1 MHKWR
6 AQMEE
11 TMWIANAADGKE
23 EQSIININMSKATSA
38 DKERQRQSAA
48 VKAAGDT
55 LTISAIGLEFLTTLR
70 EGDSSTGI
78 INISNTENA
87 DGEKAQEKIEAE
99 KSAEEKRIE
108 QMQEYMKQMEERFQQ
123 MRESSKKGA
132 DRTAE
137 LAKIMEIARRIARG
151 DRVPA
156 KDEKKLM
163 EFDGELYQL
172 SKTAALTAH
181 NKKPK
186 KHKSL
191 FKDEEDSDKR
201 ETLRQLERGQDS
213 TIASSPSDGSSS
225 NQTNE
230 QAPNADTGETE

>member
-1 MHKWR
+1 
-6 AQMEE
+6 
-11 TMWIANAADGKE
+11 MWIASAAGSKE
-23 EQSIININMSKATSA
+23 KESIININMRKTTLA
-38 DKERQRQSAA
+38 DEEGQKQSAVA
-48 VKAAGDT
+48 KASGDT
-55 LTISAIGLEFLTTLR
+55 ITISAIGLEFLTALR
-70 EGDSSTGI
+70 EGDTSTGI
-78 INISNTENA
+78 INNSKAEEA
-87 DGEKAQEKIEAE
+87 DDEKAREQKEAE

-108 QMQEYMKQMEERFQQ
+108 QMQEYMRQMEERFQQ

-132 DRTAE
+132 ERTAE

-163 EFDGELYQL
+163 EFDGKLYQL

-213 TIASSPSDGSSS
+213 TIASSSSNSSSS
-225 NQTNE
+225 NQSDE
-230 QAPNADTGETE
+230 QVPSADTGETE